1 MANKRFKRLP
11 SGRIQYHGET
21 YAGFNKPKRAPKG
34 SKKKFVVLGK
44 EGDKI
49 KKVGYGHRDYSDF
62 TKHKNPK
69 RRANFRARHNCKTA
83 KDKTMRSLERKTKLF
98 ALNKKF
104 LGKRKR
110 NWTR

>member
-1 MANKRFKRLP
+1 MANSRFKRLP

-21 YAGFNKPKRAPKG
+21 FAGFNKPKRAPKG

-49 KKVGYGHRDYSDF
+49 KKVSYGHRDYSDF

-69 RRANFRARHNCKTA
+69 RRANFRARHNCDAVEQKKDVFTA
-83 KDKTMRSLERKTKLF
+83 AFWSCK
-98 ALNKKF
+98 
-104 LGKRKR
+104 
-110 NWTR
+110 NW